1 MNMRKLK
8 WILVII
14 LALTLTFGFHLS
26 SDAASTTSY
35 TMTINAKGRYVRT
48 QDAYLP
54 DKTIVNMGLSSPQD
68 MMFGDNDLLYI
79 ADTGNRRIV
88 VYNTVTSTIDQEIT
102 HDDFG
107 QPKGVFVSDRGVYVA
122 DSTAN
127 TVFWFD
133 HLGNYIRQFDR
144 PTTPSYADPNYN
156 PNKVVVDNRGN
167 VYIYGEGVKDGIIQ
181 LSNTGEFLGYFTSNK
196 VQLSIVQQIYKLIFT
211 EEQFEDFAS
220 RDPQSFSSL
229 FIDKNSMI
237 YTTTMGTFMNAIKK
251 HNTQGG
257 NIFANSRTIAREDTR
272 DIYVDDQGIIYA
284 AMEQGT
290 IFIYTADGDFIFNF
304 GASNFIEGQVNPDI
318 SGLFTKLASL
328 AVDSKGGIW
337 ALDDRKNFVQ
347 SFKPT
352 DYALQI
358 YSALNLYNNRQYD
371 ESIAVWNEV
380 LRLNQMSVIAHDNI
394 AKTYLQQERYEEA
407 MHHFELAGNR
417 VGYSDAYW
425 EVRNMGIQTALG
437 VVLVLV
443 VVLFVLSKTLSIVN
457 HKTGKITLWMTPVR
471 KFFDRKLLKD
481 IFYIFRV
488 MRHPMD
494 SFYEIKKGHK
504 ATLTSAIILYFALF
518 LVYLNY
524 SINKGFIYQFIA
536 AEDMDLSAIIIG
548 FFSITLVLMISNYL
562 DTSIHDG
569 IGGMKQIFIMFIYA
583 MGPLFIALVSTTILS
598 YVLTYN
604 EVFFLNI
611 IMMIG
616 FGWSFINVFLGI
628 TEIHDYSGKQAIK
641 SILMTVLFTV
651 IIAVV
656 IIILVM
662 MWEQLYLFLE
672 ALIKEAIR
680 NVTQ

>member
-1 MNMRKLK
+1 MRKLK